1 MKYRLVPIILLFFIP
16 AFTFSLAPAHANYRI
31 ATTATDTWPSI
42 LSQGYAVVDGVKMAM
57 AENNGVNQIVAAGS
71 FNNGTSQTQLRV
83 YHKSGNGLVLDS
95 NQQWVFTPFRSANSY
110 YFSGVDVADIDGSGL
125 NETVT
130 IGNVQP
136 TAGNP
141 QLSQIGIYRWNGASL
156 ARQKLFNFTVTSSR
170 LETRGL
176 AIWSYSGVHQIVTL
190 GYYNTS
196 GINNAQLGIW
206 SWDGNTF
213 TKNALYNW
221 TTTGTGATGSQGF
234 AVATGDIEGIGT
246 PDIVTVGWS
255 NNGTATQSEMRIWGW
270 TGSGNP
276 LLKWTKIWVT
286 TGVGSV
292 ATSVTI
298 ADLAKDGKKEII
310 VGGQILTYPFWKA
323 ELTLFSDWGGTLS
336 QLAETNWISSSQSNF
351 ELIHVSTGDI
361 DASGTTEIVTA
372 GFTNQPIGTTD
383 VYYGII
389 RAWTLTGSTISLQ
402 QSFQYTTV
410 PTALDAVTIGDIDK
424 IGKQDIIVG
433 GQQIGKGF
441 LEVRDTA
448 FVNSIISLTTN
459 PSPALAGQSVTVS
472 GTLTNTTDAGP
483 LVSMQVLLEYNAS
496 GGSYSIIATTSTDSQ
511 GRFATSFTPPGPG
524 SYNIRASWSGDN
536 SHSGST
542 ASASLTVSKAPSVI
556 VLSSSSFNAQVG
568 DTITISGY
576 LYPANTAK
584 LTIIYTGP
592 GGVSISHIVNS
603 TSTGSFT
610 DQYVVNSAGTWT
622 VSASWAGTTTTS
634 GSTSNTLN
642 VQTQPQPP
650 PLVTTMSFYALIL
663 AVAALAVGAFAIVR
677 KGRGG
682 TSLPSMVPTQA
693 TPSK

>member
-1 MKYRLVPIILLFFIP
+1 MKYLLVPLILLFFIP
-16 AFTFSLAPAHANYRI
+16 AFTFSLAPAHANFRI
-31 ATTATDTWPSI
+31 ATTASDTWPSVV
-42 LSQGYAVVDGVKMAM
+42 SQGYAIVDGVKMAM
-57 AENNGVNQIVAAGS
+57 VENNGGNQIVTAGS
-71 FNNGTSQTQLRV
+71 FSNGTSQTQLRV
-83 YHKSGNGLVLDS
+83 YHKNGNSLVLDS
-95 NQQWVFTPFRSANSY
+95 NQQWPMKSPVTSY
-110 YFSGVDVADIDGSGL
+110 YLSGVDAGNLDQSGQ

-130 IGNVQP
+130 IGNVQLGS
-136 TAGNP
+136 GNP
-141 QLSQIGIYRWNGASL
+141 VQSQIGIYKWNGAIL
-156 ARQKLFNFTVTSSR
+156 GRLELFNFTVPASR

-176 AIWSYSGVHQIVTL
+176 AIWSYAGTNQIVTI

-206 SWDGNTF
+206 SWAGGTF
-213 TKNALYNW
+213 TKKALYNW
-221 TTTGTGATGSQGF
+221 TTPGTGATGSQGF
-234 AVATGDIEGIGT
+234 AVATGDVEGNGI

-255 NNGTATQSEMRIWGW
+255 NNGTATQSEMRIFGW
-270 TGSGNP
+270 NGSVGP
-276 LLKWTKIWVT
+276 LLKWTKTWVT
-286 TGVGSV
+286 TGIGSV
-292 ATSVTI
+292 ATSVSI
-298 ADLAKDGKKEII
+298 ADLAGDGKKEII

-323 ELTLFSDWGGTLS
+323 ELTIFSDWGGTLT
-336 QLAETNWISSSQSNF
+336 QLAETNWITSSQSNF

-372 GFTNQPIGTTD
+372 GFTDMPIGTTD

-389 RAWTLTGSTISLQ
+389 RTWTWSGTNISLQ
-402 QSFQYTTV
+402 QSYQYSTA
-410 PTALDAVTIGDIDK
+410 PTALYAVTIGDIGK
-424 IGKQDIIVG
+424 VGKQDIIVA
-433 GQQIGKGF
+433 GQQAGKGF

-448 FVNSIISLTTN
+448 FVNSVLSLTTN
-459 PSPALAGQSVTVS
+459 PSPALAGQSITVS
-472 GTLTNTTDAGP
+472 GTLTNTTDTSP

-496 GGSYSIIATTSTDSQ
+496 GGSYSIIATTTTDSQ

-524 SYNIRASWSGDN
+524 SYNVRATWSGDN

-576 LYPANTAK
+576 LYPANTVK
-584 LTIIYTGP
+584 LTIVYAGP
-592 GGVSISHIVNS
+592 GGTSISHTVNS
-603 TSTGSFT
+603 TGTGGFT
-610 DQYVVNSAGTWT
+610 DQYAVNSAGIWT
-622 VSASWAGTTTTS
+622 VSASWTGTATTS
-634 GSTSNTLN
+634 GSASNTLSI
-642 VQTQPQPP
+642 QTQPQPP

-682 TSLPSMVPTQA
+682 TSLPSMVPTQV